1 MSQENADV
9 VRRLY
14 ALWDA
19 ANFDL
24 MVELLDADV
33 VASAPEGWP
42 ESGPWQGRADVL
54 AQMRSVRANFGDQTM
69 LIDQIETKGDRV
81 VTRHR
86 VLARGVRS
94 GLDAEFETSGA
105 FRLHAGKIIEARF
118 FWDYAE
124 ALKAVGLSE

>member
-19 ANFDL
+19 TDFDP

-54 AQMRSVRANFGDQTM
+54 AQVRTVRANFGDQT
-69 LIDQIETKGDRV
+69 IVIEQIEVKGDRV

-86 VLARGVRS
+86 VFARGIRS
-94 GLDAEFETSGA
+94 GLDAEFENSGA
-105 FRLHAGKIIEARF
+105 FRVHAGKIAEARF
-118 FWDYAE
+118 FWDHAQ
-124 ALKAVGLSE
+124 ALKAVGLEE